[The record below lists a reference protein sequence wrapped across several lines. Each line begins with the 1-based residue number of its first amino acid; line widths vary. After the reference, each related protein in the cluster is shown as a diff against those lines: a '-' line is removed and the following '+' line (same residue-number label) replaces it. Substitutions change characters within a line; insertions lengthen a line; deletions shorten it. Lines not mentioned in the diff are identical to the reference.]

1 MKRISKIYSKIWFSS
16 TFLRLSED
24 AKFLFLYLLTCPWG
38 NSLGLFVLKLGYAL
52 ADLLWDEA
60 RFRKAMNELQ
70 KVTVWGRHKGLVK
83 WDEKVNLV
91 WIRNYLEHNP
101 LYNPNQVKGALK
113 ILRELPKSPL
123 LIEFAEYLENHL
135 DDEKRLERYSLLIEW
150 IKERRELI
158 LSYYESLGEGG
169 PTCPV
174 NVEGLVLRYPSTG
187 RGGTDVK
194 PESEAEEQPETVKI
208 ARPPVGLEQ
217 DEPVKQSLLL
227 DVKPRSE
234 KEGKAAKSPKKCNG
248 NKDIPKCPHRDILE
262 TFNVVLG
269 NDLQPVDLNLPISSP
284 RRRRIKAL
292 WRKLFTKDKEGK
304 YPLLSAFVE
313 LNGSPPTANEGIF
326 WFRKYFEY
334 IRESDFLCG
343 RVKRGAGDPWRASF
357 DWLLTWEKVQKV
369 LEGTYHN
376 DGKKKEDPRVIALA
390 NMFRTEQKGEKVRT
404 FIDDLGEKVKEIEKE
419 LEKEKQAK
427 QSYPSTGKGGTENTE
442 EGDIKEPAAIIGKNA
457 GEGKEGDSF
466 QTDQNG

>member
-1 MKRISKIYSKIWFSS
+1 MKRTSRIYSKIWFSS

-70 KVTVWGRHKGLVK
+70 EVTVWGGHRGLVK

-135 DDEKRLERYSLLIEW
+135 DDEKRLERYSPLIEW
-150 IKERRELI
+150 VKERRELI
-158 LSYYESLGEGG
+158 LSYYESLGEGE
-169 PTCPV
+169 PSFPV
-174 NVEGLVLRYPSTG
+174 SVENFSSLSHTH
-187 RGGTDVK
+187 
-194 PESEAEEQPETVKI
+194 AEERPRIGRPRIGSEENVDAEVKAKNEKRTDPEQKNDAAEEKP
-208 ARPPVGLEQ
+208 ARQ
-217 DEPVKQSLLL
+217 NLLL
-227 DVKPRSE
+227 DIEPKTKSE
-234 KEGKAAKSPKKCNG
+234 KKEKTAESREKRNG
-248 NKDIPKCPHRDILE
+248 NQDIPKCPYRDILE

-269 NDLQPVDLNLPISSP
+269 NDLQPVDLNLPISSS

-292 WRKLFTKDKEGK
+292 WRKLFTKDKDSK
-304 YPLLSAFVE
+304 YPLLSIFVE

-404 FIDDLGEKVKEIEKE
+404 FIDDLKEKVKEIEKE
-419 LEKEKQAK
+419 LKKEKQAK
-427 QSYPSTGKGGTENTE
+427 QGYPFT
-442 EGDIKEPAAIIGKNA
+442 
-457 GEGKEGDSF
+457 GEGEIRQEVSDTTKQDTTE
-466 QTDQNG
+466 